1 MGAVGAMFFG
11 RKKRH
16 IVRLLVVEDEPLVAF
31 DNEYALSDAGFK
43 VVATVARADAAMA
56 ALKDGV
62 DLVVSDVHL
71 AEGSG
76 LDVARAAQ
84 AAGIPVLFV
93 SGACRAVAHGLTA
106 GCLAKP
112 YAPRDLVAAIHA
124 IDATLAGDKVRR
136 MPNGFTLFASDE
148 REDAG

>member
-1 MGAVGAMFFG
+1 MFFG

-16 IVRLLVVEDEPLVAF
+16 IARLLVVEDEPLVAF
-31 DNEYALSDAGFK
+31 DNEYALSDAGFV
-43 VVATVARADAAMA
+43 VVATVARADAAIA

-62 DLVVSDVHL
+62 DLVVSDVQL
-71 AEGSG
+71 DEGSG

-84 AAGIPVLFV
+84 SAGIPVLFV
-93 SGACRAVAHGLTA
+93 SGTCPVEAQALAA

-124 IDATLAGDKVRR
+124 IDATLTGEKVKRL
-136 MPNGFTLFASDE
+136 PSGFTLFETTPLSS
-148 REDAG
+148 

>member
-1 MGAVGAMFFG
+1 MFFG

-31 DNEYALSDAGFK
+31 DNEYALSDAGFEI
-43 VVATVARADAAMA
+43 VATVARADLAID

-84 AAGIPVLFV
+84 AENIPVLFV
-93 SGACRAVAHGLTA
+93 SGACPAEAHALAA

-124 IDATLAGDKVRR
+124 IDATLAGNKVKR
-136 MPNGFTLFASDE
+136 MPNGFRLFDALSPSGE
-148 REDAG
+148 REGAA

>member
-1 MGAVGAMFFG
+1 MFFA
-11 RKKRH
+11 RKKRQ

-31 DNEYALSDAGFK
+31 DNEYALSDAGFT
-43 VVATVARADAAMA
+43 VVATVARADAAIA
-56 ALKDGV
+56 ALKNGV
-62 DLVVSDVHL
+62 DLVVSDVQL
-71 AEGSG
+71 DEGSG

-93 SGACRAVAHGLTA
+93 SGACPVEAQALAA

-124 IDATLAGDKVRR
+124 IDATLAGDKVKRL
-136 MPNGFTLFASDE
+136 PNGFTLFPTAEVAND
-148 REDAG
+148 G